1 VSADRLDVL
10 VAGDL
15 FVDLVMSGF
24 AAWPPS
30 PGQEVFAERFY
41 KEAGGGASIT
51 ACGLAKLGVKA
62 GVLGVVGEADGQW
75 ALDRLRS
82 NHVDTS
88 LIEQS
93 AQEPTAVTVS
103 ISSATE
109 RTFLTYMGANREL
122 PAMLE
127 RSASRGEFAKARH
140 VHLASAPEPAKAANL
155 FLAIAEQGCS
165 LSVDVGWH
173 PEWLSDARSKE
184 ALHNVDIFLP
194 NEREAALMT
203 GESEPRLILEAF
215 LKMGMKRVALKLGP
229 LGSAL
234 LYDGEVLF
242 CAPVPAQAIDATGA
256 GDCFDAGFL
265 FAWLRGE
272 DPQSCLKAGT
282 ICGAL
287 STRRLGGIAGFPTA
301 AELDAQR

>member
-1 VSADRLDVL
+1 MSGERLDVL

-62 GVLGVVGEADGQW
+62 GVLGVVGEIDGQW
-75 ALDRLRS
+75 VLDRLRS
-82 NHVDTS
+82 NQVNTS

-93 AQEPTAVTVS
+93 AQEPTAVSVS
-103 ISSATE
+103 VSSATE

-122 PAMLE
+122 PATLG
-127 RSASRGEFAKARH
+127 RCASRGGFAKARH
-140 VHLASAPEPAKAANL
+140 VHLASAPEPAEAQNL
-155 FLAIAEQGCS
+155 FRAIAEQGCT

-173 PEWLSDARSKE
+173 PEWLSDRRCKE
-184 ALHNVDIFLP
+184 ALRDVSIFLP

-203 GESEPRLILEAF
+203 GETEPRLILEAF
-215 LKMGMKRVALKLGP
+215 RDMKIKRVALKLGS

-234 LYDGEVLF
+234 LYDGEILF
-242 CAPVPAQAIDATGA
+242 CASIPVQAVDVTGA

-265 FAWLRGE
+265 FAWLRGD
-272 DPQSCLKAGT
+272 DPQNCLKAGT
-282 ICGAL
+282 VCGAL
-287 STRRLGGIAGFPTA
+287 STRSMGGIAGFPTF
-301 AELDAQR
+301 AELEAQR